1 MSEILDEYLNYLQE
15 GVWGAVTKAL
25 EFPTAKHPK
34 YKLLVKSLND
44 RQILCREANPAH
56 DTRLKVQ
63 SQYGEVQFGD
73 YQENPDYGNCLHQ
86 AYYDFAKDFLD
97 LVKREKIQGI
107 CRYNRNLERCSRW
120 VEEEVIKKGNQL
132 KNLKRQL
139 DFMKKGRKISKPN
152 YQKFVSALYK
162 KG

>member
-25 EFPTAKHPK
+25 EFPTSKHPK

-44 RQILCREANPAH
+44 RQIMCRESSPAY
-56 DTRLKVQ
+56 DTRIKV
-63 SQYGEVQFGD
+63 STKYGELKFGE
-73 YQENPDYGNCLHQ
+73 YRENPEYGNCLHQ
-86 AYYDFAKDFLD
+86 AYYDFAKDFLA
-97 LVKREKIQGI
+97 LAKREKAQGL
-107 CRYNRNLERCSRW
+107 CKFNRDIKKCSRW
-120 VEEEVIKKGNQL
+120 VEEEVIKKGQQL

-139 DFMKKGRKISKPN
+139 DYMKKGKNISNHN